1 MHVPFSSSFDLA
13 FAQSS
18 SETSVVVP
26 NFNVKN
32 SKGQTPLSLSLE
44 LNLFNVARKLL
55 AGGANI
61 NVTNEDGLTLLH
73 QAIMNQ
79 NKDAALFLLEN
90 GADFSAK

>member
-1 MHVPFSSSFDLA
+1 MQFFLSA

-18 SETSVVVP
+18 SETNVVVP

-32 SKGQTPLSLSLE
+32 SKGQTPLSLALE
-44 LNLFNVARKLL
+44 LKLFSVARKLL

-61 NVTNEDGLTLLH
+61 NVTNEEGLTLLH
-73 QAIMNQ
+73 QSINNQ

-90 GADFSAK
+90 GADFAVK